1 MNIHAGVDTH
11 GHVAQGHDAHAHD
24 WHWSWAPAAISVGVL
39 LLTISVQMYLV
50 YELKLYGIIFAGVGA
65 PLVLFGIANW
75 MGSPGVTGPTEM
87 HLNSLTLTLF
97 MFSEGMIFFAMF
109 IAYYAVRVSQGVI
122 GAPWPP
128 AGTPEINQ
136 VLPLIS
142 LGVMVLSSIVYHF
155 AIRSFKEGGGGFT
168 VLLLLAIILGGAF
181 VGGTFYEW
189 NHLSA
194 EGFTPGTNAYSTPFY
209 ALTGVH
215 AAHALVGL
223 GAFLFI
229 FFGNLFGRVHESF
242 VKLAGVYW
250 YFVTGASFFVVS
262 QVYFW

>member
-1 MNIHAGVDTH
+1 MAIHTAEAH
-11 GHVAQGHDAHAHD
+11 GHEEHA
-24 WHWSWAPAAISVGVL
+24 WHWSWAPAAISVGIL
-39 LLTISVQMYLV
+39 CLAIAVQMYLV
-50 YELKLYGIIFAGVGA
+50 YEAKMPGIVFAGVGA
-65 PLVLFGIANW
+65 PLILFGIANW
-75 MGSPGVTGPTEM
+75 MGSAGVTGPTQM

-97 MFSEGMIFFAMF
+97 IVSEGLIFFAMF
-109 IAYYAVRVSQGVI
+109 IAYYALRINAGMED
-122 GAPWPP
+122 APWPP
-128 AGTPEINQ
+128 AGTPEINH
-136 VLPLIS
+136 VMPLAA
-142 LGVMVLSSIVYHF
+142 LGVMVLSALIYHL
-155 AIRSFKEGGGGFT
+155 AVKSFTEGGAGFT
-168 VLLLLAIILGGAF
+168 FLVLLAIILGGAF

-194 EGFTPGTNAYSTPFY
+194 EGFKPGTNAYSTPFY

-215 AAHALVGL
+215 VAHVLVGV

-229 FFGNLFGRVHESF
+229 FFGNMFGKVHESF

>member
-1 MNIHAGVDTH
+1 MATHAADTH
-11 GHVAQGHDAHAHD
+11 EHEAHAHD
-24 WHWSWAPAAISVGVL
+24 WHWSWAPAAISVGIL

-50 YELKLYGIIFAGVGA
+50 YEAKLPGIIFAGAGA
-65 PLVLFGIANW
+65 PLILFGIANW
-75 MGSPGVTGPTEM
+75 MGSPGVTGPTQM

-97 MFSEGMIFFAMF
+97 IFSEGAIFFAMF
-109 IAYYAVRVSQGVI
+109 IAYYALRVNAGMED
-122 GAPWPP
+122 APWPP
-128 AGTPEINQ
+128 AGTPEINH

-142 LGVMVLSSIVYHF
+142 LGVMVLSTLFYHL
-155 AIRSFKEGGGGFT
+155 AVTSFKEGGSGFT
-168 VLLLLAIILGGAF
+168 VLLLLAIILGAGF

-189 NHLSA
+189 SHLSA
-194 EGFTPGTNAYSTPFY
+194 EGFKPGTNAFSTPFY

-215 AAHALVGL
+215 AAHVLVGL

-229 FFGNLFGRVHESF
+229 FFGNMFGRVHESF

-250 YFVTGASFFVVS
+250 YFVTGASFFVVT